1 MLKHLQIRVRFRGD
15 ICIELFHRG
24 IIDSAELLT
33 MQNHW
38 HCGTID
44 TTEPLTMRNHWQCG
58 TIDTAEQLTRRNHW
72 HCGTIDSAEQL
83 TLRKNWQC
91 GTIDT
96 AEQLTVQDYWHCGT
110 IKQCGSIDN
119 AKPLTMRNKSE
130 QCTHCEIINIVESLR
145 RRNHFTKE
153 THALLLLHGV
163 NDTKTNFMSG
173 TLLVFK
179 GTIIYNRIFPRNQN
193 RLGWIGPTLPDPLA
207 LQWLVGPPALNPS
220 EAAQMLPSWPAMT
233 ALVTTL
239 VASSW
244 SST

>member
-58 TIDTAEQLTRRNHW
+58 TIDTAEQLTLRNHW

-110 IKQCGSIDN
+110 IKQCGSIDD

-179 GTIIYNRIFPRNQN
+179 GTIRYNRIFPRNQN

>member
-58 TIDTAEQLTRRNHW
+58 TIDTAEQLTLRNHW

-110 IKQCGSIDN
+110 IKQCGTIDN